1 MDSQRPYAYA
11 FISVAW
17 AGVMAIGFPERCCAQ
32 AETKGVKPAAAAW
45 DDTSSKKWP
54 PAFQVV
60 QIPSTADGTLQ
71 PAYFLPTPQGSPKR
85 PLVVSLHTWSGGYEQ
100 PDPLARL
107 VQKEGWAYIHPH
119 FRGPNK
125 KPDACLSENV
135 FADLEDAM
143 HYALTNA
150 HVDAAHIYVVGVSGG
165 GYATLGLYM
174 RTQVDVR
181 LFLSWVPI
189 SDLASWYRHSLGR
202 RSNYA
207 NDVLKC
213 TSTGRELNE
222 QEARRRSPLHMEG
235 PVRPRHRLEIFA
247 GINDGHTG
255 SVPVSESL
263 NFFNRL
269 ATQYGHADRLISA
282 ADIEALL
289 ERRVERQP
297 ETGKIG
303 DRAVL
308 FTRQIP
314 QASVTIFD
322 GGHEMLVAPCF
333 QKIKDSV
340 GETAKPH

>member
-1 MDSQRPYAYA
+1 MNSQRPYACA
-11 FISVAW
+11 LISAAW
-17 AGVMAIGFPERCCAQ
+17 AGVMASGTPGRCCAQ
-32 AETKGVKPAAAAW
+32 AEATRAKPAVAAW

-71 PAYFLPTPQGSPKR
+71 PAYFLSTPQSSPKR

-119 FRGPNK
+119 FRGPNRR
-125 KPDACLSENV
+125 PEACLSDTV

-143 HYALTNA
+143 RYALTNA
-150 HVDAAHIYVVGVSGG
+150 NVDTNNIFVVGASGG
-165 GYATLGLYM
+165 GYATLGIYL
-174 RTQVDVR
+174 RTKVDVR

-189 SDLASWYRHSLGR
+189 SDLAAWYRHSLGR
-202 RSNYA
+202 KSNYA

-213 TSTGRELNE
+213 TSTGSELNE

-289 ERRVERQP
+289 ARRVERQP
-297 ETGKIG
+297 ETEKIG

-333 QKIKDSV
+333 QKIKDAV
-340 GETAKPH
+340 GETATPH